1 MYLGTYVSKKDSE
14 RWRILF
20 AQVYRIFLKDFRK

>member
-20 AQVYRIFLKDFRK
+20 AQILENKTLFQI